1 MDQQA
6 IQVQRDLTVLQGDRE
21 RQEPTANPVI
31 LGLQEKT
38 DTTAHQDLK
47 EMQEHLVILADQEKR
62 ALLVH
67 QALLVTL
74 ENPDL
79 LDRLVNLDLLEPL
92 ATPAQLV
99 RSALLEHQDTSYLQL
114 LLVQL
119 ELQGLMASPVTMALP
134 VDLGQREMLAFLVPP
149 ASLEKT
155 VKMATTELLVDPDQ
169 SDPSDQLA
177 HRVTLER

>member
-1 MDQQA
+1 M
-6 IQVQRDLTVLQGDRE
+6 LQGDRE
-21 RQEPTANPVI
+21 CQEPTANPVT
-31 LGLQEKT
+31 LELQEKT

-47 EMQEHLVILADQEKR
+47 EMQERLVILADQEKR
-62 ALLVH
+62 GLLAH
-67 QALLVTL
+67 QALLVIL
-74 ENPDL
+74 ESPDL
-79 LDRLVNLDLLEPL
+79 MDRLESLDLLEPL

-99 RSALLEHQDTSYLQL
+99 RSAPPEPQDTSYLQL

-119 ELQGLMASPVTMALP
+119 ELQVLMASPVTMALP
-134 VDLGQREMLAFLVPP
+134 VDLVQKETLVFLVPP